1 VRTGK
6 IVWCVEEGVTEYSRC
21 GLPYAFSGVVESLQ
35 AVVGYDQS
43 LYENTNRIDLH
54 LGSKVTGIDP
64 KSRKVEIRN
73 LASRQ
78 NMTLG
83 YDSLILTTGA
93 SPGTISVPGA
103 NLKGVFTIQT
113 INDIEQLGKYLE
125 TERAKA
131 VAIIGAS
138 LTGSE
143 MAEALIN
150 KGIHPIQSEIAPEIL
165 PVILDPDMAL
175 IVRER
180 AEKHGVEYHLNSS

>member
-1 VRTGK
+1 MNLR
-6 IVWCVEEGVTEYSRC
+6 
-21 GLPYAFSGVVESLQ
+21 
-35 AVVGYDQS
+35 
-43 LYENTNRIDLH
+43 

-93 SPGTISVPGA
+93 SPGTLSVPGA
-103 NLKGVFTIQT
+103 NLKGVFTIRT
-113 INDIEQLGKYLE
+113 INDIEQLAKHLE

-131 VAIIGAS
+131 VAIISAS

-143 MAEALIN
+143 MEEEQFNNCKKLI
-150 KGIHPIQSEIAPEIL
+150 
-165 PVILDPDMAL
+165 
-175 IVRER
+175 R
-180 AEKHGVEYHLNSS
+180 